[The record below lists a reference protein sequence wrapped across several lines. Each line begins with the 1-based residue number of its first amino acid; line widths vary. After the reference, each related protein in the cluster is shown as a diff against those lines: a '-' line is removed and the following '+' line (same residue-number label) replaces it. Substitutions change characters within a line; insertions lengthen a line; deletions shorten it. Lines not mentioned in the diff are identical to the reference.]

1 MSKGKMPQTH
11 IKVSD
16 AFSRLPGP
24 SGERYVSMLDYED
37 LELEFYAPRGTD
49 PQNPHTR
56 DEIYVVVQG
65 QGTFVNGDQR
75 QSFAPG
81 DVFFVPA
88 RVSHRFEEFSD
99 DLMVWAFFLY
109 NKSHEG

>member
-1 MSKGKMPQTH
+1 MTKGKMPQAQ

-16 AFSRLPGP
+16 ALSRLPGP
-24 SGERYVSMLDYED
+24 DGDRYVSMLDYED

-56 DEIYVVVQG
+56 DEIYVVIQG

-75 QSFAPG
+75 QSFEPG
-81 DVFFVPA
+81 DVLFVPA
-88 RVSHRFEEFSD
+88 HVLHRFEEFTD
-99 DLMVWAFFLY
+99 DLMVWAFFLQTPE
-109 NKSHEG
+109 H